1 MTPIFP
7 AANFLAPEETARI
20 AEDLAAKYGKAAL
33 DFARQRAARA
43 ETVGDNLALAAWA
56 AVIEETGDL
65 LGRSPWCYVS

>member
-43 ETVGDNLALAAWA
+43 ETVG
-56 AVIEETGDL
+56 EETGDL